1 MKCDICK
8 KTINETFLRKLIGTY
23 VKDKKGKKHA
33 VCSECQGKLKSKDEL
48 LTKL

>member
-8 KTINETFLRKLIGTY
+8 KNINETFLRKLIGTY
-23 VKDKKGKKHA
+23 VKDKQGKKHV
-33 VCSECQGKLKSKDEL
+33 VCSECQGKLRNKDEL